1 MTKNISVKQSSRKL
15 NDIVN
20 YIFLMLDM
28 PFRNWAWS
36 SNRALDTKAYYMY
49 SYIAG
54 CITFDILHLNFA
66 CILDG
71 LRL

>member
-1 MTKNISVKQSSRKL
+1 MIKNTSVKQSNRKL

-28 PFRNWAWS
+28 AFRNWARS
-36 SNRALDTKAYYMY
+36 SNRALDTKVYYMY

-54 CITFDILHLNFA
+54 CIKFDILHLNCLLA
-66 CILDG
+66 YSMV
-71 LRL
+71 